1 MERKPLLKRLLSC
14 ALAAAVTVNGFIIPT
29 LAEDGSSSSFTK
41 VSNDSVS
48 AKFSNMEKM
57 TDTETSPYL
66 DTDTVRVS
74 IVLDDKS
81 TIEAGYEVD
90 GVSEDSGA
98 IGYRQI
104 LLRNQDAIVA
114 EIERFLEKDLDVVW
128 NLTLAANLISA
139 NVEYGDIEEIEKIR
153 GVKKVVVETQYY
165 PDVLNVPLEND
176 PNMATSGL
184 QTGSFAAWNVGYT
197 GAGSRIAVIDTGTD
211 TDHQSFAEAGY
222 LHSLELIA
230 EEKGISLEDYM
241 DELHLLTKA
250 EIDRVKDQLNAG
262 NTEYSDRLTS
272 AEAMDS
278 AKAYISAKLPYAYNY
293 VDGNYKVTHDDDA
306 AGEHGSHVAGIATAN
321 AYIKTA
327 GGFEDALDYVHVAGV
342 APDAQ
347 LLTMKVFGE
356 NGGAYDSDYMAAIE
370 DAIILKADSIN
381 LSLGSGNPGRSRSSK
396 KVYQDIMDDL
406 TESGVVVAISA
417 GNSGT
422 WAENTETLTG
432 LLYSDDVSMATNGS
446 PGSFTNSLCVASAD
460 NIGSTGYTLLVGED
474 EEPITFIENAED
486 IAKGKYNSILSLAG
500 KTLEYVLID
509 GLGSQEDWAALGDAL
524 EGKVAVCKRGTHNF
538 TEKANWAVEAGAIA
552 TIIYN
557 NAPGDLGGMVSDG
570 YKYKA
575 PYLSVSGEAGA
586 ILKANAEQKT
596 AAPAA
601 SESAAAEADSTEAD
615 STEADNAAVTDSAE
629 TDAAV
634 TAQAD
639 GENASVPDS
648 DSADTDDGAA
658 TDDGTASDTDTG
670 ANSVP
675 DTAEAGEKAAAAV
688 YYEGTFVPSDDVT
701 SLLEDYWQYPQLSTV
716 SSFSSWG
723 VPGSLKMKPEITAP
737 GGNIYS
743 VNGLPEDGK
752 SYENMSGTSM
762 ASPQIAGMAAL
773 AAQYIRQNDLARKT
787 GLSARVLAQSLL
799 MSTAVPLIE
808 GMDENDNLYYYPVL
822 RQGAGLADISAVVS
836 SESYILMGSDATE
849 SYLDGKVKAELGDD
863 PDREGTYSFSFTV
876 NNLTDSVQKY
886 ELSAQMFTQAP
897 VPYYVN
903 EDKDIGYYMDTSA
916 ALLNSMASFTCDGA
930 SATEIAVP
938 ANDSVEVEVT
948 LTLST
953 EDKADLDEYFEK
965 GAYLEGYVFVDS
977 LSDDDGAY
985 GVSHSIPVLG
995 FYGNWTDPSM
1005 YDVGSYIEYKHGTEN
1020 RITYLGNENVNA
1032 FGITYADEP
1041 GSTYYYGGN
1050 PVYADEEYMP
1060 ERNAINGAS
1069 TISIVS
1075 FAAIRNA
1082 EASYFAVRSDY
1093 DPLAVKMGPIDAAF
1107 YHDNNQRWYYTQN
1120 TKPIGFTPGAV
1131 GFEEGDSMELDLI
1144 LAPEYYVDDEGNVA
1158 LEKLGEGAFMAVPM
1172 TVDNTEPEVTDIVLD
1187 DENGILTVTASDNQY
1202 IAAVVLYNRAGD
1214 AILSLA
1220 PSKTDIA
1227 AGAEAEYDLPLG
1239 NIKGT
1244 EFYVQVVDYAMNT
1257 VTYRLDENIGE
1268 NIPLPEMIA
1277 FNGSNEEWLGI
1288 GTNGSNKALS
1298 LYMPS
1303 GKTFIAATIADHY
1316 VFALNSLN
1324 ELYVMPEDDLDNMT
1338 KIADV
1343 AYENICDMAYNSADG
1358 KIYAVVAGSQSSV
1371 LITIDK
1377 LTGEAEP
1384 VYLIPF
1390 ATNTLACDKS
1400 GTFYCNLY
1408 GTDAVA
1414 KFNLMLPDGEVVV
1427 EPELLCESAG
1437 IGAAKYL
1444 QAMEVNPNNDKL
1456 CWTSVNADS
1465 KSYYVEIDTATGE
1478 AVKYNDLVL
1487 QLYALIIPDRT
1498 VRNYDF
1504 TNDGKVNEKDGLA
1517 LLDLRVGN
1525 RESVYNEEYADFD
1538 FDGDIDTHDAY
1549 LFFDKLFWSAPTSEP
1564 TQVTISE
1571 STATIFRGS
1580 QYQLTATVSP
1590 WTLTDRSIVWTSSDE
1605 AVATVSANGTVT
1617 AVGVGSCTITAA
1629 SALNKKVSASCEF
1642 NVEIA
1647 DVTVSGALQD
1657 DAGNPM
1663 LFEWNMG
1670 EDSTWTAGHDLGT
1683 EILSADNSPDGYV
1696 YIVNPESASMYKVD
1710 PATGEN
1716 METGAGDKLP
1726 FSDFEFSTMF
1736 TDGGVPAIAGVYR
1749 HLFMPPTDPMNL
1761 VDSWY
1766 GLDKYLAMVGSSAFI
1781 GLSSMGKTD
1790 YYDSVDDA
1798 VYDAERFVAVD
1809 DQGLLW
1815 NLFVVNGELYGLSVY
1830 DSNMPADF
1838 LGSNTDM
1845 AYCSLTY
1852 GDDGYLYFSVC
1863 DNSTNNIYRIEVD
1876 DEAEA
1881 CNVMYI
1887 GNVGADVFHAA
1898 LLSVTSNASAAANTA
1913 DGFVSY
1919 GENEFAVESINDDYA
1934 AAAYSLEEES
1944 SETFTDISFVKPINE
1959 KTEAAFANTFA
1970 LETVSFFNEEVS
1982 ALDASA
1988 PVSEQQISPM
1998 SSAGTDDNE
2007 IVVKLTA
2014 QNTLSENVA
2023 STNGLFIVEYDPDT
2037 FSFTHVKSP
2046 AGVYNAYRVDEE
2058 AGRAIIAYVSPYA
2071 PIPADEAAQTV
2082 EFMVLKSSLPEG
2094 TTIDVIHAELNN
2106 RNYVEDIENPDVPV
2120 NPDNPGEN
2128 TGTPSEDI
2136 PIVVTTANGGGN
2148 FIDPAKTTEAAPAPE
2163 ESASETTA
2171 AVTGD
2176 NGNGSVDTSADTTA
2190 VPDTTT
2196 AADTTTVPDS
2206 NGNNGDSE
2214 NTGSADIG
2222 SQTEATDNAG
2232 SDVGNDGSG
2241 ADEDKNINTGMV
2253 LCFVPAAVSAVA
2265 VLISKKRRK

>member
-74 IVLDDKS
+74 IVLEDKS

-90 GVSEDSGA
+90 GISENTGA
-98 IGYRQI
+98 IGYRER

-139 NVEYGDIEEIEKIR
+139 NVEYGDIEDIEKVS
-153 GVKKVVVETQYY
+153 GVQKVVIETQYY

-176 PNMATSGL
+176 PNMSSSGL
-184 QTGSFAAWNVGYT
+184 QTGSFAAWEVGYT
-197 GAGSRIAVIDTGTD
+197 GAGTRIAIIDTGTD

-230 EEKGISLEDYM
+230 EDKGMSLEDYM
-241 DELHLLTKA
+241 DELNLLTKA

-262 NTEYSDRLTS
+262 NTEYTDLPSV
-272 AEAMDS
+272 EAMDS
-278 AKAYISAKLPYAYNY
+278 DKAYISAKLPYAYNY
-293 VDGNYKVTHDDDA
+293 VDGNYYVTHDGENDST
-306 AGEHGSHVAGIATAN
+306 GEHGSHVAGIAAAN
-321 AYIKTA
+321 AYIKTDN
-327 GGFEDALDYVHVAGV
+327 GFEDALDYVHVKGV

-347 LLTMKVFGE
+347 LLTMKVFGV

-370 DAIILKADSIN
+370 DAIVLKADSIN
-381 LSLGSGNPGRSRSSK
+381 LSLGSGNPGRSRSSTK
-396 KVYQDIMDDL
+396 EYQDIMDSL
-406 TESGVVVAISA
+406 TESGVVVAMSA
-417 GNSGT
+417 GNSGA
-422 WAENTETLTG
+422 WSENTETLTG

-460 NIGSTGYTLLVGED
+460 NIGSTGYVLLVGEN
-474 EEPITFIENAED
+474 EEVITFNESADD
-486 IAKGKYNSILSLAG
+486 IAAGKYKSILSFAG

-524 EGKVAVCKRGTHNF
+524 EGKVAVCKRGSYNF
-538 TEKANWAVEAGAIA
+538 TDKANWAVEAGAIA

-570 YKYKA
+570 YNYQA

-586 ILKANAEQKT
+586 ILKTNAVQKT
-596 AAPAA
+596 AAAA
-601 SESAAAEADSTEAD
+601 AAQAESADEENTEETTSADASTETEEAAD
-615 STEADNAAVTDSAE
+615 
-629 TDAAV
+629 
-634 TAQAD
+634 AQPD
-639 GENASVPDS
+639 DENANVS
-648 DSADTDDGAA
+648 
-658 TDDGTASDTDTG
+658 DDGTDNTGDVTTEAGDESTTETEEANVPNEASD
-670 ANSVP
+670 
-675 DTAEAGEKAAAAV
+675 GEKAAAAV
-688 YYEGTFVPSDDVT
+688 YYEGSLVPSDEIT
-701 SLLEDYWQYPQLSTV
+701 NILEDYWQYPQLSSV

-723 VPGSLKMKPEITAP
+723 IPGSLKMKPEITAP

-743 VNGLPEDGK
+743 VNGLPEGGE

-787 GLSARVLAQSLL
+787 GLDARVLAQSLL

-808 GMDENDNLYYYPVL
+808 GIDDGQNIIYYPIL
-822 RQGAGLADISAVVS
+822 RQGSGLADISSVVS
-836 SESYILMGSDATE
+836 AESYILMGSDATE

-863 PDREGTYSFSFTV
+863 PDRDGTYSFSFSV
-876 NNLTDSVQKY
+876 NNITDSEQKY
-886 ELSAQMFTQAP
+886 DLSAQLFTQAP
-897 VPYYVN
+897 VLYYVN
-903 EDKDIGYYMDTSA
+903 EDMDTGFYMNTSTTP
-916 ALLNSMASFTCDGA
+916 LDSIASFTCDGA
-930 SATEIAVP
+930 SVTEIAVP

-948 LTLST
+948 LTLSAS
-953 EDKADLDEYFEK
+953 DKAALDEYFEK

-1020 RITYLGNENVNA
+1020 RITYLGNKNVNA

-1082 EASYFAVRSDY
+1082 EASYFAVFSDY
-1093 DPLAVKMGPIDAAF
+1093 DPLAVEMGPIDAAF

-1120 TKPIGFTPGAV
+1120 TKQIGFTPGAV

-1144 LAPEYYVDDEGNVA
+1144 LAPEYYVGNNGNVA
-1158 LEKLGEGAFMAVPM
+1158 LDKLGEGAFMAVPM

-1220 PSKTDIA
+1220 PSKADIA

-1277 FNGSNEEWLGI
+1277 FNGSNEAWVGI

-1437 IGAAKYL
+1437 IGATRYL

-1456 CWTSVNADS
+1456 CWTSVNADQET
-1465 KSYYVEIDTATGE
+1465 YYVEIDTATGE
-1478 AVKYNDLVL
+1478 AVKYNDLML
-1487 QLYALIIPDRT
+1487 QLYALIIPDKT

-1504 TNDGKVNEKDGLA
+1504 TNDGKVDEKDGLA
-1517 LLDLRVGN
+1517 LLNLRVGN

-1549 LFFDKLFWSAPTSEP
+1549 LFFDKLFWSAPTTQP
-1564 TQVTISE
+1564 TQVTISD

-1605 AVATVSANGTVT
+1605 TVATVSANGTVT

-1629 SALNKKVSASCEF
+1629 SALNKKISASCEF
-1642 NVEIA
+1642 NVESA
-1647 DVTVSGALQD
+1647 DVTARGALQD
-1657 DAGNPM
+1657 EAGNPM
-1663 LFEWNMG
+1663 FFEWNMG
-1670 EDSTWTAGHDLGT
+1670 EDSTWTAGPDLGT
-1683 EILSADNSPDGYV
+1683 YILSADDSPDGYV
-1696 YIVNPESASMYKVD
+1696 YIVDPEAGSMYKVD

-1716 METGAGDKLP
+1716 LEIGAGDKLP

-1736 TDGGVPAIAGVYR
+1736 TDGEVPAIAGVYR

-1766 GLDKYLAMVGSSAFI
+1766 GLSQYLSMVGSSAFI

-1887 GNVGADVFHAA
+1887 GNVGADVFPAA

-1919 GENEFAVESINDDYA
+1919 GENEFAVESINDKYA

-1970 LETVSFFNEEVS
+1970 LETVSFFDEEVS
-1982 ALDASA
+1982 AVDASA
-1988 PVSEQQISPM
+1988 PVSEQISPM

-2058 AGRAIIAYVSPYA
+2058 AGRVIIAYVSPFA
-2071 PIPADEAAQTV
+2071 PIPADKAAQTV

-2120 NPDNPGEN
+2120 DPDNPGEN

-2136 PIVVTTANGGGN
+2136 PIVVTTASGGGN
-2148 FIDPAKTTEAAPAPE
+2148 FIDPAKTTEAATAPE

-2171 AVTGD
+2171 AVPDD
-2176 NGNGSVDTSADTTA
+2176 NGNGSADTSADTTA

-2196 AADTTTVPDS
+2196 ATDTTTVPDS
-2206 NGNNGDSE
+2206 NGSNGDSE